1 MSISSLQNTQFLPI
15 YESVQGSLSVGYH
28 CLSHGH
34 GHLLCRV
41 TNGEERKPP
50 EYKSDRA
57 DEHKEEQK
65 GERESERHRERGRLQ
80 ALVRERETVN

>member
-1 MSISSLQNTQFLPI
+1 MTFPNCKIPTEQHVNLITRKHRVSAYLF

-28 CLSHGH
+28 CLSHSH

-41 TNGEERKPP
+41 TNEEERKPP

-57 DEHKEEQK
+57 DEHEEGQK
-65 GERESERHRERGRLQ
+65 
-80 ALVRERETVN
+80 